1 MDISGSMLFLAGLA
15 ALIVGAEMVLRGGAR
30 FAALMG
36 IRPLVIGLT
45 VVSIGTSMPELAVGI
60 TASLEGSGSIAVGNI
75 AGTNMVNI
83 LFILGLSALF
93 RPLELHLQVIKL
105 DLPMMVLA
113 AGMMAGLS
121 WDGVLSAGDG
131 AVLLAAAIFYTIL
144 LFRQHESAAVEEEF
158 EDMCAGGLEVSCEA
172 GQKAGKR
179 DTSRAR
185 LNNALLLAAGMGIS
199 VIGAHWAVHG
209 AVEMAR
215 SLQVSEA
222 IIGLTVVAI
231 GTSSPEL
238 VTTAIATIRNERDV
252 AVGNLLGSSIYN
264 ILVILGLTC
273 MATPGGLAVER
284 QLLMLDIP
292 LMAGVALAC
301 VPVFWSGK
309 RISRLEGGLGV
320 AAYLIYLLWLAL
332 FRA

>member
-1 MDISGSMLFLAGLA
+1 MDLGGLMLFLGGLA

-36 IRPLVIGLT
+36 IRPLIIGLT

-60 TASLEGSGSIAVGNI
+60 TAGLEGSGSIVVGNI

-93 RPLELHLQVIKL
+93 RPLMLHLQVIKL
-105 DLPMMVLA
+105 DLPMMILA
-113 AGMMAGLS
+113 AGLMAGLA
-121 WDGVLSAGDG
+121 WDGVLSAWDG
-131 AVLLAAAIFYTIL
+131 IVLLAAAIFYTIL
-144 LFRQHESAAVEEEF
+144 LLRQHESAAVEEEF
-158 EDMCAGGLEVSCEA
+158 EDMCAGGLEVSCQA
-172 GQKAGKR
+172 GPKR
-179 DTSRAR
+179 SASRAR
-185 LNNALLLAAGMGIS
+185 LKNALLLAVGMGIS
-199 VIGAHWAVHG
+199 VIGAQWAVHG

-215 SLQVSEA
+215 SLQISEA

-238 VTTAIATIRNERDV
+238 VTTAIATVRNERDV

-273 MATPGGLAVER
+273 IASPGGLAVER

>member
-1 MDISGSMLFLAGLA
+1 MDLGRLMLFLAGLI

-60 TASLEGSGSIAVGNI
+60 TAGLEGSGSIAVGNI

-105 DLPMMVLA
+105 DLPMMVVA
-113 AGMMAGLS
+113 AGLMAGLAG
-121 WDGVLSAGDG
+121 DGVLSAGDG
-131 AVLLAAAIFYTIL
+131 AVLLAAAILYTIL
-144 LFRQHESAAVEEEF
+144 LLRRHESAAVEEEF
-158 EDMCAGGLEVSCEA
+158 EDMCGGGVEESCEA
-172 GQKAGKR
+172 GPKR
-179 DTSRAR
+179 DARRAR
-185 LNNALLLAAGMGIS
+185 LKNALLLIAGMGIS
-199 VIGAHWAVHG
+199 VIGAQWAVHG

-238 VTTAIATIRNERDV
+238 VTTVIATVRNERDV

-273 MATPGGLAVER
+273 MATPGGLPVER

>member
-1 MDISGSMLFLAGLA
+1 
-15 ALIVGAEMVLRGGAR
+15 
-30 FAALMG
+30 MG

-105 DLPMMVLA
+105 DLPMMILA
-113 AGMMAGLS
+113 AGMMAGLA
-121 WDGVLSAGDG
+121 WNGVLSAGDG
-131 AVLLAAAIFYTIL
+131 AVLLAGAILYTIL
-144 LFRQHESAAVEEEF
+144 LLHRQESAAVEEEF

-172 GQKAGKR
+172 GQQAGKR

-199 VIGAHWAVHG
+199 VIGAQWAVHG

-273 MATPGGLAVER
+273 MATPSGLPVER

-309 RISRLEGGLGV
+309 CISRLEGGLGV

>member
-1 MDISGSMLFLAGLA
+1 MDTGGLMLFLAGLF
-15 ALIVGAEMVLRGGAR
+15 ALIIGAEMVLRGGAR

-45 VVSIGTSMPELAVGI
+45 VVSIGTSVPELAVGI
-60 TASLEGSGSIAVGNI
+60 TAGLEGSGSIAVGNI

-105 DLPMMVLA
+105 DLPMMILA
-113 AGMMAGLS
+113 AGLMAGLA
-121 WDGVLSAGDG
+121 WDGILSAGDG
-131 AVLLAAAIFYTIL
+131 IVLLAGAILYTIL
-144 LFRQHESAAVEEEF
+144 LLRRHESAAVEEEF
-158 EDMCAGGLEVSCEA
+158 EDMCAGGLEVSCQA
-172 GQKAGKR
+172 GPKR
-179 DTSRAR
+179 DGSRAR

-199 VIGAHWAVHG
+199 VIGAQWAVHG

-238 VTTAIATIRNERDV
+238 VTTAIATVRNERDV

-273 MATPGGLAVER
+273 MASPGGLPVER

-309 RISRLEGGLGV
+309 CISRLEGGLGV
-320 AAYLIYLLWLAL
+320 AAYLIYLLWLIL

>member
-1 MDISGSMLFLAGLA
+1 MDTGGLMLFLAGLA
-15 ALIVGAEMVLRGGAR
+15 ALIIGAEMVLRGGAR

-45 VVSIGTSMPELAVGI
+45 VVSIGTSVPELAVGI
-60 TASLEGSGSIAVGNI
+60 TAGLEGSGSIAVGNI

-105 DLPMMVLA
+105 DLPMMILA
-113 AGMMAGLS
+113 AGLMAGLA
-121 WDGVLSAGDG
+121 WDGILSAGDG
-131 AVLLAAAIFYTIL
+131 IVLLAGAILYTIL
-144 LFRQHESAAVEEEF
+144 LLRRHESAAVEEEF
-158 EDMCAGGLEVSCEA
+158 EDMCAGGLEVSCQ
-172 GQKAGKR
+172 GGPKR
-179 DTSRAR
+179 DASRAR

-209 AVEMAR
+209 AVELAR

-238 VTTAIATIRNERDV
+238 VTTAIATVRNERDV

-292 LMAGVALAC
+292 LMAGVALVC

>member
-1 MDISGSMLFLAGLA
+1 MDISGLMLFLAGLA

-60 TASLEGSGSIAVGNI
+60 TAGLEGSGSIVVGNI

-93 RPLELHLQVIKL
+93 RPLMLHLQVIKL
-105 DLPMMVLA
+105 DLPMMILA
-113 AGMMAGLS
+113 AGMMAGLAG
-121 WDGVLSAGDG
+121 DGVLSAGDG
-131 AVLLAAAIFYTIL
+131 VLLLAGAILYTIL
-144 LFRQHESAAVEEEF
+144 LLRRHESAAVEEEF
-158 EDMCAGGLEVSCEA
+158 EDMCAGGLEVSCQA
-172 GQKAGKR
+172 GPKR
-179 DTSRAR
+179 SASRAR
-185 LNNALLLAAGMGIS
+185 LKNALFLAGGIAIS
-199 VIGAHWAVHG
+199 VIGAQWAVHG
-209 AVEMAR
+209 AVEMGR

-273 MATPGGLAVER
+273 MATPGGLPVER

-320 AAYLIYLLWLAL
+320 AAYLIYLLWLIL

>member
-1 MDISGSMLFLAGLA
+1 MELL
-15 ALIVGAEMVLRGGAR
+15 
-30 FAALMG
+30 
-36 IRPLVIGLT
+36 
-45 VVSIGTSMPELAVGI
+45 LAV
-60 TASLEGSGSIAVGNI
+60 
-75 AGTNMVNI
+75 
-83 LFILGLSALF
+83 
-93 RPLELHLQVIKL
+93 
-105 DLPMMVLA
+105 
-113 AGMMAGLS
+113 
-121 WDGVLSAGDG
+121 
-131 AVLLAAAIFYTIL
+131 AIFYTIL
-144 LFRQHESAAVEEEF
+144 LLRRQESAAVEEEF

-172 GQKAGKR
+172 GQQAGKR

-199 VIGAHWAVHG
+199 VIGAQWAVHG

-273 MATPGGLAVER
+273 MATPSGLPVER

-309 RISRLEGGLGV
+309 CISRLEGGLGV

>member
-1 MDISGSMLFLAGLA
+1 MDTGGLMLFLAGLA
-15 ALIVGAEMVLRGGAR
+15 ALIIGAEMVLRGGAR

-45 VVSIGTSMPELAVGI
+45 VVSIGTSVPELAVGI

-75 AGTNMVNI
+75 AGTNMVNL

-93 RPLELHLQVIKL
+93 RPLMLHLQVIKL
-105 DLPMMVLA
+105 DLPVMILA
-113 AGMMAGLS
+113 AGLMVGLA
-121 WDGVLSAGDG
+121 WDGVLSAWDG
-131 AVLLAAAIFYTIL
+131 VMLLAAAILYTIL

-158 EDMCAGGLEVSCEA
+158 EDMCGGGVEESCPS
-172 GQKAGKR
+172 GQMAGKK
-179 DTSRAR
+179 DAR
-185 LNNALLLAAGMGIS
+185 RPRLRNALLLAAGMGIS
-199 VIGAHWAVHG
+199 VIGAQWAVHG

-238 VTTAIATIRNERDV
+238 VTTAIATVRNERDV

-273 MATPGGLAVER
+273 MASPGGLPVER

-301 VPVFWSGK
+301 VPVFWSG
-309 RISRLEGGLGV
+309 RCISRLEGGLGV
-320 AAYLIYLLWLAL
+320 AGYLIYLLWLVL

>member
-1 MDISGSMLFLAGLA
+1 MDAGGLMLFLAGLA

-45 VVSIGTSMPELAVGI
+45 IVSIGTSAPELAVGI
-60 TASLEGSGSIAVGNI
+60 TAGLEGSGSIAVGNI

-93 RPLELHLQVIKL
+93 RPLELHLQVIRL
-105 DLPMMVLA
+105 DLPMMILA
-113 AGMMAGLS
+113 AGMMAGLA

-131 AVLLAAAIFYTIL
+131 AVLLAAAILYTIL
-144 LFRQHESAAVEEEF
+144 LLRRQESAAVEEEF
-158 EDMCAGGLEVSCEA
+158 EDMCGGGAEVSCEA
-172 GQKAGKR
+172 EPKR
-179 DTSRAR
+179 DAGRAR
-185 LNNALLLAAGMGIS
+185 LNNALLLAVGMGIL

-209 AVEMAR
+209 AVEMGRA
-215 SLQVSEA
+215 LHVSEA

-273 MATPGGLAVER
+273 MATPGGLPVEQ
-284 QLLMLDIP
+284 QLLRLDIP

-301 VPVFWSGK
+301 VPVFWSGR

-320 AAYLIYLLWLAL
+320 AAYLIYLLWLIL

>member
-1 MDISGSMLFLAGLA
+1 MDISGSMLFLAGLI

-45 VVSIGTSMPELAVGI
+45 VVSIGTSVPELAVGI
-60 TASLEGSGSIAVGNI
+60 TAGLEGSGSIAVGNI

-105 DLPMMVLA
+105 DLPMMILA
-113 AGMMAGLS
+113 AGLMAGLA
-121 WDGVLSAGDG
+121 WDGILSAGDG
-131 AVLLAAAIFYTIL
+131 IVLLAGAILYTIL
-144 LFRQHESAAVEEEF
+144 LLRQHESAAVEEEF
-158 EDMCAGGLEVSCEA
+158 EDMCAGGLEVSCQ
-172 GQKAGKR
+172 GGPKR
-179 DTSRAR
+179 DASRAR

-209 AVEMAR
+209 AVELAR

-238 VTTAIATIRNERDV
+238 VTTAIATVRNERDV

-273 MATPGGLAVER
+273 MATPGGLLVER

-292 LMAGVALAC
+292 LMTGVALAC

-320 AAYLIYLLWLAL
+320 AAYLIYLLWLVL

>member
-1 MDISGSMLFLAGLA
+1 MDTGGLMLFLAGLA
-15 ALIVGAEMVLRGGAR
+15 ALIIGAEMVLRGGAR

-105 DLPMMVLA
+105 DLPMMVVA
-113 AGMMAGLS
+113 AGMMAGQA

-131 AVLLAAAIFYTIL
+131 IVLLAAAIFYTIL
-144 LFRQHESAAVEEEF
+144 LLRQHESAAVEEEF
-158 EDMCAGGLEVSCEA
+158 EDMCAGGLEVSCQA
-172 GQKAGKR
+172 GPKKGA
-179 DTSRAR
+179 SRAR
-185 LNNALLLAAGMGIS
+185 LNNALLLAAGMGTS
-199 VIGAHWAVHG
+199 VIGAQWAVHG

-238 VTTAIATIRNERDV
+238 VTTIIATVRNERDV

-273 MATPGGLAVER
+273 IATPGGLLVER

-292 LMAGVALAC
+292 LMAGMALAC

-320 AAYLIYLLWLAL
+320 AGYLIYLLWLIL

>member
-1 MDISGSMLFLAGLA
+1 MDISGLMLFLAGLA

-30 FAALMG
+30 FASLMG

-105 DLPMMVLA
+105 DLPVMILA
-113 AGMMAGLS
+113 AGLMAGLA

-131 AVLLAAAIFYTIL
+131 IVLLAAAIFYTIL
-144 LFRQHESAAVEEEF
+144 LLRQHESAAVEEEF
-158 EDMCAGGLEVSCEA
+158 EDMCGGGVKESCEA
-172 GQKAGKR
+172 GPKR
-179 DTSRAR
+179 DARRAR
-185 LNNALLLAAGMGIS
+185 LKNALLLAVGMGIS
-199 VIGAHWAVHG
+199 VIGAQWAVHG
-209 AVEMAR
+209 AVDLAR
-215 SLQVSEA
+215 ALQVSEA

-238 VTTAIATIRNERDV
+238 VTMVIATVRNERDV

-320 AAYLIYLLWLAL
+320 AAYLAYLLWLAL

>member
-1 MDISGSMLFLAGLA
+1 MDLGGLMLFLGGLA

-60 TASLEGSGSIAVGNI
+60 TAGLEGSGSIVVGNI

-93 RPLELHLQVIKL
+93 RPLMLHLQVIKL
-105 DLPMMVLA
+105 DLPMMILA
-113 AGMMAGLS
+113 AGLMAGLA
-121 WDGVLSAGDG
+121 WDGVLSAWDG
-131 AVLLAAAIFYTIL
+131 IVLLAAAIFYTIL
-144 LFRQHESAAVEEEF
+144 LLRQHESAAVEEEF
-158 EDMCAGGLEVSCEA
+158 EDMCAGGLEVSCQA
-172 GQKAGKR
+172 GPKR
-179 DTSRAR
+179 SASRAR
-185 LNNALLLAAGMGIS
+185 LKNALLLAVGMGIS
-199 VIGAHWAVHG
+199 VIGAQWAVHG

-215 SLQVSEA
+215 SLQISEA

-238 VTTAIATIRNERDV
+238 VTTAIATVRNERDV

-273 MATPGGLAVER
+273 IASPGGLAVER

>member
-1 MDISGSMLFLAGLA
+1 MC
-15 ALIVGAEMVLRGGAR
+15 
-30 FAALMG
+30 
-36 IRPLVIGLT
+36 IRD
-45 VVSIGTSMPELAVGI
+45 
-60 TASLEGSGSIAVGNI
+60 SL
-75 AGTNMVNI
+75 
-83 LFILGLSALF
+83 
-93 RPLELHLQVIKL
+93 
-105 DLPMMVLA
+105 
-113 AGMMAGLS
+113 
-121 WDGVLSAGDG
+121 
-131 AVLLAAAIFYTIL
+131 YTIL

-158 EDMCAGGLEVSCEA
+158 EDMCGGGVEVSCQV
-172 GQKAGKR
+172 GPLAGKKGA
-179 DTSRAR
+179 SRAR

-199 VIGAHWAVHG
+199 VIGAQWAVHG

-238 VTTAIATIRNERDV
+238 VTTAIATVRNERDV

-273 MATPGGLAVER
+273 MASPGGLPVER

-309 RISRLEGGLGV
+309 CISRLEGGLGV
-320 AAYLIYLLWLAL
+320 AAYLIYLLWLIL

>member
-1 MDISGSMLFLAGLA
+1 MDLGRLMLFLAGLI

-60 TASLEGSGSIAVGNI
+60 TAGLEGSGSIAVGNI

-105 DLPMMVLA
+105 DLPMMVVA
-113 AGMMAGLS
+113 AGLMAGLAG
-121 WDGVLSAGDG
+121 DGVLSAGDG
-131 AVLLAAAIFYTIL
+131 AVLLAAAILYTIL
-144 LFRQHESAAVEEEF
+144 LLRRHESAAVEEEF
-158 EDMCAGGLEVSCEA
+158 EDMCGGGVEESCEA
-172 GQKAGKR
+172 GPKR
-179 DTSRAR
+179 DARRAR
-185 LNNALLLAAGMGIS
+185 LKNALLLIAGMGIS
-199 VIGAHWAVHG
+199 VIGAQWAVHG

-238 VTTAIATIRNERDV
+238 VTTVIATVRNERDV
-252 AVGNLLGSSIYN
+252 AVGNLLSSSIYN

-273 MATPGGLAVER
+273 MATPGGLPVER

>member
-1 MDISGSMLFLAGLA
+1 MDTGGLMLFLAGLA
-15 ALIVGAEMVLRGGAR
+15 ALIIGAEMVLRGGAR

-45 VVSIGTSMPELAVGI
+45 VVSIGTSVPELAVGI
-60 TASLEGSGSIAVGNI
+60 TAGLEGSGSIAVGNI

-105 DLPMMVLA
+105 DLPMMILA
-113 AGMMAGLS
+113 AGLMAGLA
-121 WDGVLSAGDG
+121 WDGILSAGDG
-131 AVLLAAAIFYTIL
+131 IVLLAGAILYTIL
-144 LFRQHESAAVEEEF
+144 LLRRHESAAVEEEF
-158 EDMCAGGLEVSCEA
+158 EDMCAGGLEVSCQA
-172 GQKAGKR
+172 GPKR
-179 DTSRAR
+179 DASRAR

-209 AVEMAR
+209 AVELAR

-273 MATPGGLAVER
+273 MATPGGLLVER

-320 AAYLIYLLWLAL
+320 AAYLIYLLWVAL

>member
-1 MDISGSMLFLAGLA
+1 MDLGGLMLFLAGLI

-60 TASLEGSGSIAVGNI
+60 TAGLDGSGSIAVGNI

-93 RPLELHLQVIKL
+93 RPLMLHLQVIKL
-105 DLPMMVLA
+105 DLPMMVVA
-113 AGMMAGLS
+113 AGLMAGLAG
-121 WDGVLSAGDG
+121 DGVLSAGDG
-131 AVLLAAAIFYTIL
+131 AVLLAAAILYTIL
-144 LFRQHESAAVEEEF
+144 LLRRHESAAVEEEF
-158 EDMCAGGLEVSCEA
+158 EDMCGGGAEVSCQAEP
-172 GQKAGKR
+172 QAGKKGAG
-179 DTSRAR
+179 RAR
-185 LNNALLLAAGMGIS
+185 LRNALLLAAGVAIS
-199 VIGAHWAVHG
+199 VIGAQWAVHG
-209 AVEMAR
+209 AVDLAR

-284 QLLMLDIP
+284 QLLVLDIP

-301 VPVFWSGK
+301 VLVFWSGK
-309 RISRLEGGLGV
+309 CISRLEGGLGV
-320 AAYLIYLLWLAL
+320 AAYLIYLLWLIL

>member
-1 MDISGSMLFLAGLA
+1 MDTGGLMLFLAGLA
-15 ALIVGAEMVLRGGAR
+15 ALIIGAEMVLRGGAR

-105 DLPMMVLA
+105 DLPVMVIA
-113 AGMMAGLS
+113 AGMMAGLA

-131 AVLLAAAIFYTIL
+131 AVLLAVAIFYTIL
-144 LFRQHESAAVEEEF
+144 LLRQHESAAVEEEF
-158 EDMCAGGLEVSCEA
+158 EDMCAGGLEVSCQA
-172 GQKAGKR
+172 GPKKGA
-179 DTSRAR
+179 SRAR
-185 LNNALLLAAGMGIS
+185 LNNALLLAAGMGTS
-199 VIGAHWAVHG
+199 VIGAQWAVHG

-238 VTTAIATIRNERDV
+238 VTTIIATVRNERDV

-273 MATPGGLAVER
+273 IATPGGLLVER

-292 LMAGVALAC
+292 LMAGMALAC

-320 AAYLIYLLWLAL
+320 AAYLIYLLWLIL

>member
-1 MDISGSMLFLAGLA
+1 MDISGLMLFLAGLA

-60 TASLEGSGSIAVGNI
+60 TAGLEGSGSIVVGNI

-93 RPLELHLQVIKL
+93 RPLMLHLQVIKL
-105 DLPMMVLA
+105 DLPMMILA
-113 AGMMAGLS
+113 AGMMAGLAG
-121 WDGVLSAGDG
+121 DGVLSAGDG
-131 AVLLAAAIFYTIL
+131 VLLLAGAILYTIL
-144 LFRQHESAAVEEEF
+144 LLRRHESAAVEEEF
-158 EDMCAGGLEVSCEA
+158 EDMCAGGLEVSCQA
-172 GQKAGKR
+172 GPKR
-179 DTSRAR
+179 SASRAR
-185 LNNALLLAAGMGIS
+185 LKNALLLAVGMGIS
-199 VIGAHWAVHG
+199 VIGAQWAVHG

-215 SLQVSEA
+215 SLQISEA

-238 VTTAIATIRNERDV
+238 VTTAIATVRNERDV

-273 MATPGGLAVER
+273 IASPGGLAVER

-320 AAYLIYLLWLAL
+320 AAYLIYLLWLIL

>member
-1 MDISGSMLFLAGLA
+1 MLFLAGLA
-15 ALIVGAEMVLRGGAR
+15 ALIIGAEMVLRGGAR

-45 VVSIGTSMPELAVGI
+45 VVSIGTSVPELAVGI
-60 TASLEGSGSIAVGNI
+60 TAGLEGSGSIAVGNI

-105 DLPMMVLA
+105 DLPMMILA
-113 AGMMAGLS
+113 AGLMAGLA
-121 WDGVLSAGDG
+121 WDGILSAGDG
-131 AVLLAAAIFYTIL
+131 IVLLAGAILYTIL
-144 LFRQHESAAVEEEF
+144 LLRRHESAAVEEEF
-158 EDMCAGGLEVSCEA
+158 EDMCAGGLEVSCQ
-172 GQKAGKR
+172 GGPKR
-179 DTSRAR
+179 DASRAR

-209 AVEMAR
+209 AVELAR

-238 VTTAIATIRNERDV
+238 VTTAIATVRNERDV

-292 LMAGVALAC
+292 LMAGVALVC

>member
-1 MDISGSMLFLAGLA
+1 
-15 ALIVGAEMVLRGGAR
+15 
-30 FAALMG
+30 
-36 IRPLVIGLT
+36 
-45 VVSIGTSMPELAVGI
+45 
-60 TASLEGSGSIAVGNI
+60 
-75 AGTNMVNI
+75 
-83 LFILGLSALF
+83 
-93 RPLELHLQVIKL
+93 
-105 DLPMMVLA
+105 
-113 AGMMAGLS
+113 
-121 WDGVLSAGDG
+121 
-131 AVLLAAAIFYTIL
+131 
-144 LFRQHESAAVEEEF
+144 
-158 EDMCAGGLEVSCEA
+158 
-172 GQKAGKR
+172 
-179 DTSRAR
+179 
-185 LNNALLLAAGMGIS
+185 
-199 VIGAHWAVHG
+199 VHG

-273 MATPGGLAVER
+273 MATPGGLPVER

-320 AAYLIYLLWLAL
+320 AAYLIYLLWLIL

>member
-1 MDISGSMLFLAGLA
+1 MDLGGLMLFLAGLA

-105 DLPMMVLA
+105 DLPMMIIA
-113 AGMMAGLS
+113 AGLMAGLAG
-121 WDGVLSAGDG
+121 DGVLSAGDG
-131 AVLLAAAIFYTIL
+131 VVLLAAAALYTIL
-144 LFRQHESAAVEEEF
+144 LLRQHESAAVEEEF
-158 EDMCAGGLEVSCEA
+158 QDMCGGGVEESCQTEPE
-172 GQKAGKR
+172 AGKR
-179 DTSRAR
+179 EASRAR
-185 LNNALLLAAGMGIS
+185 LKNALLLAAGVAIS
-199 VIGAHWAVHG
+199 VIGAQWAVHG
-209 AVEMAR
+209 AVEMGRA
-215 SLQVSEA
+215 LHVSEA

-273 MATPGGLAVER
+273 MATPGGLPVER

-320 AAYLIYLLWLAL
+320 AAYLIYLLWLIL

>member
-1 MDISGSMLFLAGLA
+1 
-15 ALIVGAEMVLRGGAR
+15 
-30 FAALMG
+30 MG

-75 AGTNMVNI
+75 AGANMANI

-93 RPLELHLQVIKL
+93 RPLMLHLQVIKL
-105 DLPMMVLA
+105 DLPVMVIA
-113 AGMMAGLS
+113 AGLMASLA
-121 WDGVLSAGDG
+121 WDSVLSAGDG
-131 AVLLAAAIFYTIL
+131 AVLLSAAILYTIL
-144 LFRQHESAAVEEEF
+144 LLRRHESAAVEEEF
-158 EDMCAGGLEVSCEA
+158 EDMCAGGVEESCQA
-172 GQKAGKR
+172 RPQGGKK
-179 DTSRAR
+179 DATRAR
-185 LNNALLLAAGMGIS
+185 LKNAALLAAGMGILLM
-199 VIGAHWAVHG
+199 GGQWTVHG

-215 SLQVSEA
+215 SLHISEA
-222 IIGLTVVAI
+222 IIGLTVVAL
-231 GTSSPEL
+231 GTTSPEL
-238 VTTAIATIRNERDV
+238 VTTIIATVRNERDV

-264 ILVILGLTC
+264 ILLILGLTC
-273 MATPGGLAVER
+273 IALPGGLPVER

>member
-1 MDISGSMLFLAGLA
+1 MDISGSMLFLAGLI
-15 ALIVGAEMVLRGGAR
+15 ALIIGAEMVLRGGAR

-45 VVSIGTSMPELAVGI
+45 VVSIGTSVPELAVGI
-60 TASLEGSGSIAVGNI
+60 TAGLEGSGSIAVGNI

-105 DLPMMVLA
+105 DLPMMILA
-113 AGMMAGLS
+113 AGLMAGLA
-121 WDGVLSAGDG
+121 WDGILSAGDG
-131 AVLLAAAIFYTIL
+131 IVLLAGAILYTIL
-144 LFRQHESAAVEEEF
+144 LLRQHESAAVEEEF
-158 EDMCAGGLEVSCEA
+158 EDMCAGGLEVSCQ
-172 GQKAGKR
+172 GGPKR
-179 DTSRAR
+179 DASRAR

-209 AVEMAR
+209 AVELAR

-238 VTTAIATIRNERDV
+238 VTTAIATVRNERDV

-273 MATPGGLAVER
+273 MATPGGLLVER

-292 LMAGVALAC
+292 LMTGVALAC

-320 AAYLIYLLWLAL
+320 AAYLIYLLWLVL